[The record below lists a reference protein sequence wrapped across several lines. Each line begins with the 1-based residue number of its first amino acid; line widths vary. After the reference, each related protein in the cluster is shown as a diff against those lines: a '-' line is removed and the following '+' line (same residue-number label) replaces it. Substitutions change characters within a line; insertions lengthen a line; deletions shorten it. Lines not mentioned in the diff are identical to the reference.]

1 MKSIKKLREQYNVIT
16 EKEDTEQR
24 KLTTLVRA
32 GLFDA
37 KKLPMLKRA
46 LDKNTEKMTPAEK
59 RMLIDLLDSL
69 MNQVISS
76 DPVYM
81 KVKRNVQSMDEEII
95 MEAPVTISDV
105 PTIVILK
112 RKAVRVYP
120 GGRQVGL
127 YYSQQLDKYVTIPF
141 GEAGIAMS
149 EEVVEEGKKQKKQ
162 KKSNRYEYLKS
173 KESEDDKASRLD
185 RTPMDKISYADRKK
199 YMSPLKTAM
208 RAPNLRS
215 AIGRLIGTAI
225 LNRRGLNK
233 IKDVKTAKA
242 EKANANQVAANKEA
256 RAVKNKKLQMLD
268 ARQEKKQAASAVKK
282 VKLQKIDASQARR
295 KAAALAAKTPSKSP
309 TAGVSKSPY
318 TRSGAAQ
325 GTMAS
330 RFAEN
335 YRMMRGNQLYEYNAK
350 DAANDAADVLVP
362 GVSAYRNFKKG
373 NYGAAALDAAID
385 VGAGLLA
392 APTLGGSFAARAGL
406 KGAMKAGT
414 KIAAKTGAKA
424 AAKTGTKTFSK
435 AAVRARALR
444 MKLGKFGKTKL
455 GKGLKYAGAA
465 GVAASALGGGGGGDN
480 QSRSSA
486 KNPITHDRQSTL
498 KVNTLAPEYRQ
509 TTTSV
514 DRQDYIRN
522 KRFMMQKESVE
533 LGGNLFEIN
542 KDISKKIVTVYN
554 ELNEENKKRMV
565 DMLQNEETQTKIIE
579 FVTRY

>member
-1 MKSIKKLREQYNVIT
+1 MKSIKELREQYQVIT

-46 LDKNTEKMTPAEK
+46 LNKNTEKMTPAEK

-149 EEVVEEGKKQKKQ
+149 EEVVEEGKKQKK
-162 KKSNRYEYLKS
+162 SNRYEYLKS

-185 RTPMDKISYADRKK
+185 RTSMDKISYADRQK

-233 IKDVKTAKA
+233 IKDVKTAKT
-242 EKANANQVAANKEA
+242 EKANVKQAAANKEA

-325 GTMAS
+325 GTLAS

-335 YRMMRGNQLYEYNAK
+335 YKMMRGNQLYEYSAK

-392 APTLGGSFAARAGL
+392 APTLGGSLAARAGL

-424 AAKTGTKTFSK
+424 AAKTGTKTSSK

-465 GVAASALGGGGGGDN
+465 GIAASALGGGGGGD

-509 TTTSV
+509 ITTSV

-542 KDISKKIVTVYN
+542 KDISKKMVTVYN